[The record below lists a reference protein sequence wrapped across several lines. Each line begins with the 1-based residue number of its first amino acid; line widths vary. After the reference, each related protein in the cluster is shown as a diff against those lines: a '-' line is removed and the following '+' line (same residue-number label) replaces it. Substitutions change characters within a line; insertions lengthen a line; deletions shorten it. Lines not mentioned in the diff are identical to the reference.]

1 MTIYS
6 QVEKNKL
13 RAYVIMGL
21 FVGLL
26 SALFYLLGVFF
37 ESPSSYFAV
46 GLIATAGSAGLSYFY
61 ADKIVLAT
69 VQARPA
75 TKENYFDFH
84 TVAENMAIAAGLPMP
99 RLYVI
104 DDPAPNAFATGRDP
118 QHAVIC
124 ATTGLLDKLERS
136 ELEGVIAHEL
146 SHIKNYDTRL
156 ATIVAVLVG
165 SIALVANWV
174 LRTRGLEGSSRRE
187 KKGGGQAVFFVFVI
201 LALIIAPLVAK
212 LMQLALSRKREL
224 LADADGALLT
234 RYPEGL
240 AQALEKIAQDR
251 HVLRTAT
258 VSTAHLF
265 ITNPL
270 KKINLSSQ
278 FTTLLSTHPPTEERI
293 RILRSM

>member
-1 MTIYS
+1 
-6 QVEKNKL
+6 
-13 RAYVIMGL
+13 MGL

-26 SALFYLLGVFF
+26 SAFFYLLGAFF
-37 ESPSSYFAV
+37 ESPGFYFAI
-46 GLIATAGSAGLSYFY
+46 GLIVALGLAGLSYFY

-75 TKENYFDFH
+75 AKEEHFDFY
-84 TVAENMAIAAGLPMP
+84 TVAENMAIAVGLPMP

-104 DDPAPNAFATGRDP
+104 DDPASNAFATGRDP
-118 QHAVIC
+118 KHAVIC
-124 ATTGLLDKLERS
+124 ATTGLLDKLERV

-146 SHIKNYDTRL
+146 AHIKNYDARL

-165 SIALVANWV
+165 SVALVSDWV
-174 LRTRGLEGSSRRE
+174 LRTRGLRGSSQRE
-187 KKGGGQAVFFVFVI
+187 KKGGGQAVLFAFVLI
-201 LALIIAPLVAK
+201 ALIIAPLVAK

-251 HVLRTAT
+251 NVLRTAT

-270 KKINLSSQ
+270 KKVKLGSQ
-278 FTTLLSTHPPTEERI
+278 FATLLSTHPPIEERI
-293 RILRSM
+293 RILRGM